1 MNNINKSFRQYI
13 NLLKISSE
21 EISDDSIGILYDS
34 FKENIEAKGSFF
46 ILGNGGSMANS
57 IHIAGDFQKTFG
69 HTGAIFNAIGEN
81 ICSLTAAANDLSY
94 EESFSLL
101 LNSHILHSN
110 KNLIFIFL
118 SGSGNS
124 ANIVKAANLVNSK
137 KLVNCK
143 TFSISAY
150 GGGKVSELTDN
161 PISINTRDMEIAE
174 DIQLTIFHH
183 IKQKL
188 AQEFDVNDLERYQSR
203 IVKGEVK

>member
-1 MNNINKSFRQYI
+1 MKSTKKSFQEYI
-13 NLLKISSE
+13 NLLKLSAE
-21 EISDDSIGILYDS
+21 EISDDLIENLYQS
-34 FKENIEAKGSFF
+34 FKNNIEAKGSFF

-57 IHIAGDFQKTFG
+57 IHIAGDFQKTFA
-69 HTGAIFNAIGEN
+69 HTGALFHAIGGN
-81 ICSLTAAANDLSY
+81 ICSLTAAANDLSF

-124 ANIVKAANLVNSK
+124 ANIVNSANLVNSK
-137 KLVNCK
+137 SKDNCL

-150 GGGKVSELTDN
+150 GGGKISKLTDY
-161 PISINTRDMEIAE
+161 PISIKTRDMEVAE

-183 IKQKL
+183 LKQRLSEQFNVK
-188 AQEFDVNDLERYQSR
+188 NLERYQSR
-203 IVKGEVK
+203 IEKGEIK